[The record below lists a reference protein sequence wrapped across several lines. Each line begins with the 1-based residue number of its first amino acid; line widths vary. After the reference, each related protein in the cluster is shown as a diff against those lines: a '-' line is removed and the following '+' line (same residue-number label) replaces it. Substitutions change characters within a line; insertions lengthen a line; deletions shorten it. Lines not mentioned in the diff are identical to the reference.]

1 MADDVTAPEPTT
13 PAKPAIPSWPI
24 GLTVMGYGGDYNPEQ
39 WPMEVRLEDIAMMR
53 EAGVNLVSLAIFS
66 WATLEPREGRYDW
79 TWLDNILDRLQ
90 AAGVKVALATAT
102 ASPPPWLTANHPEIL
117 PRTAEG
123 VELHQGGRQSYAPS
137 SPVYREYAV
146 KMAKAIAERYAE
158 HPALA
163 LWHIDNEIGCHVPHD
178 YSESAQRAFRTW
190 LRRRYRTIDRLNTAW
205 GTAFWS
211 QRYSAFK
218 DVLPPLSAPTYANPT
233 QQLDFARFS
242 SDTLLDYYKKLRDAV
257 RPITPHIPSTT
268 NFMVNLSTKWMDYY
282 RWAREVDVVATD
294 HYTIAADAERE
305 VDLALAADMTRG
317 VAGGKPWILMEHST
331 GAVNWQ
337 PRNRAKGPGEML
349 RNSLAHVARG
359 ADSVM
364 FFQFR
369 QSQAGAEKF
378 HSALVPHAGRESA
391 IWRESV
397 HLGEVLANL
406 GDVVGSR
413 VQARVALLFDYQA
426 WWACELDSHPSEDV
440 TYGDRLR
447 ALYRELW
454 RRGVATD
461 VVQPGADLSEY
472 DLILVPTLYLITDA
486 DAANVAAA
494 AERGATV
501 LITYFS
507 GIVDENDHARLGGYP
522 GAFRELLG
530 VRTDEF
536 FPLLADERVTLDDG
550 TTADV
555 WTERVEVTTAEV
567 VRSFTDGPLPDGPA
581 VTRNA
586 VGEGAAWYV
595 ATRQDE
601 AGTAA
606 VIEQVLA
613 ESGVAPAAATTPG
626 VEVVRRA
633 EHGED
638 GGNRSFLFVLN
649 HTDAAATVPATG
661 TDLVSGAEVG
671 ESVVVPAHGVAVVA
685 EG

>member
-1 MADDVTAPEPTT
+1 
-13 PAKPAIPSWPI
+13 
-24 GLTVMGYGGDYNPEQ
+24 MGYGGDYNPEQ
-39 WPMEVRLEDIAMMR
+39 WPMEVRLEDIALMR

-66 WATLEPREGRYDW
+66 WATIEPREGRYDW

-90 AAGVKVALATAT
+90 AAGVKVALASAT

-123 VELHQGGRQSYAPS
+123 VVLSQGGRQSYAPS
-137 SPVYREYAV
+137 SPVYRDYAV
-146 KMAKAIAERYAE
+146 KMATAMAQRYAE

-190 LRRRYRTIDRLNTAW
+190 LRRKYRTIDRLNDAW

-218 DVLPPLSAPTYANPT
+218 DVLPPLAAPTYANPT

-257 RPITPHIPSTT
+257 RPITPQVPSTT

-294 HYTIAADAERE
+294 HYTIADDPERE
-305 VDLALAADMTRG
+305 IDLALAADMTRG

-337 PRNRAKGPGEML
+337 PRNRAKGPGEMV

-369 QSQAGAEKF
+369 QSKAGAEKF

-397 HLGEVLANL
+397 RLGEMLASL
-406 GDVVGSR
+406 SDVVGSR
-413 VQARVALLFDYQA
+413 VHARVALLFDYQA

-447 ALYRELW
+447 AIYRELW
-454 RRGVATD
+454 RRGVTAD
-461 VVQPGADLSEY
+461 VVQPGSDLSEY
-472 DLILVPTLYLITDA
+472 DLIVAPTLYLVTDS

-507 GIVDENDHARLGGYP
+507 GIVDENDHVHLGGYP
-522 GAFRELLG
+522 GAFRDLLG

-536 FPLLADERVTLDDG
+536 FPLLAGEQVTLDDG

-567 VRSFTDGPLPDGPA
+567 VRSFTDGPLPGGPA

-586 VGEGAAWYV
+586 VGEGTAWYV

-613 ESGVAPAAATTPG
+613 ESGVSPAAETVPG
-626 VEVVRRA
+626 VEVVRRVA
-633 EHGED
+633 QHSED
-638 GGNRSFLFVLN
+638 GGRSFLFVLN
-649 HTDAAATVPATG
+649 HTDAEVTVEASG
-661 TDLVSGAEVG
+661 TDLVSGVAVTG
-671 ESVVVPAHGVAVVA
+671 SAAVPAHGVAVVA